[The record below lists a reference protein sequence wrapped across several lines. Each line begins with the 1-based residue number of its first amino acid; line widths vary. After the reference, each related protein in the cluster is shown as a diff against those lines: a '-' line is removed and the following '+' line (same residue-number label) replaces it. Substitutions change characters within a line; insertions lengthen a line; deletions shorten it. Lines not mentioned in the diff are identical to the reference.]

1 MAASPPLPTNY
12 SAGFDL
18 KSKLLQPALTTHYQV
33 WISVKEFGN
42 FPDIF
47 GTTLNKFMN
56 LLDSR
61 LVESSELLLI
71 SCSEASLPGSS
82 LTTQELNDDYTGIT
96 QRHAYRRLFDDR
108 IDFTFYV
115 NQTYDQIRFFERWMQ
130 WISGEQIA
138 TNQKNHFIRFKFP
151 DSYKTTIFIDKF
163 ERNAQP
169 RIGKN
174 IESNGSHIGAKL
186 SYEFINAFP
195 ISINSMPVSYD
206 SSQLLKCTVSFS
218 YDRYLMRNIGPAS
231 TTTTPEPSSTPTAIG
246 VPIVTRIPEGAVY
259 NDFLNGN
266 TQVNGRGIGNRSLD
280 QFRGGAQVGT
290 GSEEGF
296 LA

>member
-42 FPDIF
+42 FPDISNV
-47 GTTLNKFMN
+47 TLDKFMN

-61 LVESSELLLI
+61 LTESSELLLI

-96 QRHAYRRLFDDR
+96 QRHAYRRLYDDR

-115 NQTYDQIRFFERWMQ
+115 NQSYDQIRFFERWMQ
-130 WISGEQIA
+130 WTSGEQIA
-138 TNQKNHFIRFKFP
+138 TNQRNHFIRFKFP

-174 IESNGSHIGAKL
+174 IESNGSHTGAKL

-218 YDRYLMRNIGPAS
+218 YDRYIMRNVSTPAIS
-231 TTTTPEPSSTPTAIG
+231 EPEPSATPTAPG
-246 VPIVTRIPEGAVY
+246 VVAPPRIPEGAVY

-266 TQVNGRGIGNRSLD
+266 TQVNGRGIGNRNLD